1 MSILN
6 IVTFPDSKLR
16 EKSKEI
22 EKIDENIKK
31 LVDDMIETMIENKGL
46 GLAAIQVGVPLR
58 LFIID
63 WRGVGEDG
71 ENDHKNHDIK
81 VFINPRIL
89 NLEKKFIME
98 NEGCLSLPDLR
109 ADIERYYIAEVEAF
123 DLSGK
128 KFKLKGED
136 ILGVAIQH
144 EYEHL
149 EGKLFI
155 DKLSPVKRRFL
166 LKEYKK
172 KRKND

>member
-1 MSILN
+1 MSILK
-6 IVTFPDSKLR
+6 IVTFPDSRLR

-31 LVDDMIETMIENKGL
+31 LVDDMIETMIANKGL

-63 WRGVGEDG
+63 WRGTGEDG
-71 ENDHKNHDIK
+71 ENENKSHDIR
-81 VFINPRIL
+81 VFINPKIL

-109 ADIERYYIAEVEAF
+109 ADIERFYFAEVEAF
-123 DLSGK
+123 DLNGK
-128 KFKLKGED
+128 KFKLKSED